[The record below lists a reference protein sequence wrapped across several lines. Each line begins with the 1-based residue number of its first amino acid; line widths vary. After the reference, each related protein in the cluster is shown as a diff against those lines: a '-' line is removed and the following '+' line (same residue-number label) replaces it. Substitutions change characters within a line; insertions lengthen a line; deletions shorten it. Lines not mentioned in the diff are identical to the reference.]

1 MSVTVA
7 GRPQDSA
14 EAQTRPAPVIE
25 TRRLSEVLAE
35 LQTAI
40 AAGPEAEPL
49 PLRDLLVVAKRQS
62 FPILLLVFSL
72 ILVSPLS
79 AIPFATTIM
88 GLSIAIIVAQQLLG
102 RERVWLPAVLL
113 DRTLPRAR
121 TLQALDWLQRPVGWL
136 EMRLRHRFRW
146 IFVMPLCRLPLILV
160 LMASACAPLMEVI
173 PGSGTSVGAAISV
186 FSAGLLARDGLFVV
200 AGASLAA
207 LMPLTLWL
215 LIT

>member
-7 GRPQDSA
+7 GRHEDA
-14 EAQTRPAPVIE
+14 AQAQARPAPVIE

-35 LQTAI
+35 LQAAI
-40 AAGPEAEPL
+40 AERPEAEPL
-49 PLRDLLVVAKRQS
+49 ALRDLLVVAKRQS

-72 ILVSPLS
+72 LLVSPLS

-88 GLSIAIIVAQQLLG
+88 GLSIATIVAQQLLG
-102 RERVWLPAVLL
+102 RERVWLPAILL
-113 DRTLPRAR
+113 DRGLPRQR
-121 TLQALDWLQRPVGWL
+121 TLQALTWLQRPVGWL
-136 EMRLRHRFRW
+136 EDHLRLRFGW
-146 IFVMPLCRLPLILV
+146 AFVMPLCRIPLALV
-160 LMASACAPLMEVI
+160 LAASLCAPLMEVI

-200 AGASLAA
+200 VGASLAA
-207 LMPLTLWL
+207 LLPLGLWL